1 MLWLRNLNR
10 LFIAF
15 VFFAF
20 LSACTDYVE
29 QIDSQIDEYNAHE
42 RAFEESTMRTADY
55 YVEPKSTF
63 EGTLEDSRDGRVY
76 KTVTIGSQTW
86 MAENLNFEV
95 ENSYC
100 YNDDSENCVKYGR
113 LYTWATAMDSAGKW
127 NDCAKGC
134 GYGKICV
141 PTYPVR
147 GVCPDGWHVPSYGEW
162 ETLRTAVGGNLDST
176 IIWDNN
182 IAAEYDYGF
191 TVLPAGAMIA
201 NGKYSY
207 EGKSTFFWTSSE
219 QNKKNAISYYLHGRG
234 GEDYFIKS
242 FGYSVRCVKD
252 VVEEKPVESS
262 SSQVAESSSS
272 EIEKGSFTDER
283 DGKSYKTVAIGDQV
297 WMAENLNYKVYPSY
311 CFDNE
316 ESNCELYGR
325 LYAWGAA
332 MSACPSGWHLPSKDE
347 FETLLSAVGGQE
359 FAGKKLKSSEGW
371 NGDGNGTD
379 AYGFSALPACKSQ
392 ISGSCDGI
400 GYCTHFWSSTIADD
414 VEKNPY
420 TMYLYHDKAKAFLAS
435 NWDREEGYSV
445 RCVKGT
451 SSSSVASSSSEDTES
466 SSSEEEP
473 RSSVE
478 SSSSFEYIDME
489 DFRDGKVYK
498 AICIPGSQCWMAENI
513 NYEMEGSYCYDDA
526 DSNCTVYGRLYTWES
541 AKKVCPA
548 GWHLPSKGEYD
559 DFVEATGEKFAS
571 GKALK
576 ASCDNGWRW
585 SGCGS
590 DSYGFTALPAGIR
603 TAEGSYKNLYEWA
616 FFWSDTEYDSESAYY
631 MDLSDNDDNAYV
643 YHYGKGAALSV
654 RCVMN

>member
-15 VFFAF
+15 VFLAF

-127 NDCAKGC
+127 NDSAKGC

-234 GEDYFIKS
+234 DEDYFIKS

-252 VVEEKPVESS
+252 VVEKRPVESS
-262 SSQVAESSSS
+262 SSQKTESSSS
-272 EIEKGSFTDER
+272 EIEKGSFTDAR
-283 DGKSYKTVAIGDQV
+283 DGQSYKTVVIGDQV

-325 LYAWGAA
+325 LYAWSAA

-414 VEKNPY
+414 AEKNPY
-420 TMYLYHDKAKAFLAS
+420 NMYLYHNQAKASLTS

-445 RCVKGT
+445 SCVKGEPSSSSAESESS
-451 SSSSVASSSSEDTES
+451 SSSSVRNEIENPFTDS
-466 SSSEEEP
+466 
-473 RSSVE
+473 
-478 SSSSFEYIDME
+478 
-489 DFRDGKVYK
+489 RDGNVYRVVS
-498 AICIPGSQCWMAENI
+498 IGSQTWMAENL
-513 NYEMEGSYCYDDA
+513 NFETEDSYCYQ
-526 DSNCTVYGRLYTWES
+526 DSVENCARYGRYYKWS
-541 AKKVCPA
+541 AALNACPG
-548 GWHLPSKGEYD
+548 GWHLPTKEEYETLIKNVD
-559 DFVEATGEKFAS
+559 GDVAS
-571 GKALK
+571 GTALK
-576 ASCDNGWRW
+576 SVDGWTRATPALDTY
-585 SGCGS
+585 S
-590 DSYGFTALPAGIR
+590 FTGYPAGYR
-603 TAEGSYKNLYEWA
+603 DGEEVFVAEGA
-616 FFWSDTEYDSESAYY
+616 GVFFWTDSEG
-631 MDLSDNDDNAYV
+631 DGNNAYGMLLQYDV
-643 YHYGKGAALSV
+643 GDAEISDF
-654 RCVMN
+654 